1 VTPVRDY
8 RGEADTFG
16 NILEVT
22 VAAVAD
28 EIAAAADLVKG
39 KSRQVPAAVV
49 RGLAALVTEQD
60 GPGARAII
68 RPADEDMFRFGSAD
82 VPLARRTIRAFT
94 AEPVDAAAVRRA
106 VATAVTAPAP
116 HHSEPWRF
124 VVLETAAA
132 RTRLVDAMREAWTA
146 DLRGDGFSEEQ
157 ITRRLR
163 RGDVLRLAPLI
174 IVPCLVTDAAHSYPD
189 EQRNRSEQAMFTVSM
204 GAAVQN
210 LLVALAVDGL
220 GSAWISSTLFCQ
232 DVAARAMDLPAG
244 WRPMGAIAVGHPAE
258 QARSR
263 PPRDPEDF
271 ILTR

>member
-1 VTPVRDY
+1 
-8 RGEADTFG
+8 
-16 NILEVT
+16 
-22 VAAVAD
+22 
-28 EIAAAADLVKG
+28 
-39 KSRQVPAAVV
+39 
-49 RGLAALVTEQD
+49 
-60 GPGARAII
+60 
-68 RPADEDMFRFGSAD
+68 
-82 VPLARRTIRAFT
+82 
-94 AEPVDAAAVRRA
+94 
-106 VATAVTAPAP
+106 
-116 HHSEPWRF
+116 
-124 VVLETAAA
+124 
-132 RTRLVDAMREAWTA
+132 MREAWTA